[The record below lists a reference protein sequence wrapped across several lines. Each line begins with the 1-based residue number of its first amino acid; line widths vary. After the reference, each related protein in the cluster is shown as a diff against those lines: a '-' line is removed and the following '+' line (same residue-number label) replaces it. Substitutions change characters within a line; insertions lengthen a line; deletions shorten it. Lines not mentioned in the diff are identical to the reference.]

1 MEIEQSSILKKEDD
15 LQNQIVRLNE
25 KIVKLNVDSGV
36 SIEELEKRL
45 KILEKKKDDIINQKD
60 SIQDRISHR
69 EKLQIELEE
78 ILDKF
83 DEEDLEE
90 GITKLK
96 NLKKNSSSI
105 DNEIQKV
112 NIKKDS
118 LYERKEHLD
127 SHKYNEDCNI
137 CMENSKS
144 ILETKEKVE
153 TEIKEVEHRLQ
164 EFEKNKL
171 NLNIDIDSLK
181 GYEKEWSNFVE
192 ARDKEDKIDREISGL
207 INKLST
213 IETEELR
220 NQQQITQQDQLIKE
234 YYKNEK
240 QIKRNKEIR
249 NDIVDVRSDLDDVKK
264 IIKSNNS
271 DILKLNGRIS
281 ALQNQKESIEDR
293 IQEVKG
299 LEEQSKLFEFYLNS
313 LSKDG
318 VSYELIEK
326 GFTYD

>member
-1 MEIEQSSILKKEDD
+1 
-15 LQNQIVRLNE
+15 
-25 KIVKLNVDSGV
+25 
-36 SIEELEKRL
+36 
-45 KILEKKKDDIINQKD
+45 
-60 SIQDRISHR
+60 
-69 EKLQIELEE
+69 
-78 ILDKF
+78 
-83 DEEDLEE
+83 
-90 GITKLK
+90 
-96 NLKKNSSSI
+96 
-105 DNEIQKV
+105 
-112 NIKKDS
+112 
-118 LYERKEHLD
+118 
-127 SHKYNEDCNI
+127 
-137 CMENSKS
+137 MENSKS

-192 ARDKEDKIDREISGL
+192 KRDKEDKIDREISGL

-281 ALQNQKESIEDR
+281 ASSKSKR
-293 IQEVKG
+293 I
-299 LEEQSKLFEFYLNS
+299 YRR
-313 LSKDG
+313 
-318 VSYELIEK
+318 
-326 GFTYD
+326 